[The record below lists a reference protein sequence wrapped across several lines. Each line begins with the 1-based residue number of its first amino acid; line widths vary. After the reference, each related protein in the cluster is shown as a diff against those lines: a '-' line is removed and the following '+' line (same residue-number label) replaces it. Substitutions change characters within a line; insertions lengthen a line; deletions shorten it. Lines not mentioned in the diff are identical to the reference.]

1 MRSVI
6 RPCAAPLGRSAVDSR
21 ARRRPGRLRAR
32 RGAATAAARRARHH
46 RAARAGEPEPEPE
59 PEPALRQR
67 SQQQLA
73 GAGLRVLL
81 LHDAVLLL
89 RFFLPER
96 HFAYALC

>member
-1 MRSVI
+1 M
-6 RPCAAPLGRSAVDSR
+6 CATIAPL
-21 ARRRPGRLRAR
+21 
-32 RGAATAAARRARHH
+32 
-46 RAARAGEPEPEPE
+46 EPEPEPE
-59 PEPALRQR
+59 PEAEPALRRR

-89 RFFLPER
+89 CFFLPER

>member
-1 MRSVI
+1 MCVDDRS
-6 RPCAAPLGRSAVDSR
+6 PKAG
-21 ARRRPGRLRAR
+21 ARRTPKHAPRNGGSLAIPAPGAEPRLRER
-32 RGAATAAARRARHH
+32 RGWLSSWSSQ
-46 RAARAGEPEPEPE
+46 PEPEPE
-59 PEPALRQR
+59 PEPALRRR

-89 RFFLPER
+89 CFFLPER

>member
-1 MRSVI
+1 MT
-6 RPCAAPLGRSAVDSR
+6 AALDGALAGSAPGA
-21 ARRRPGRLRAR
+21 ARRRPR
-32 RGAATAAARRARHH
+32 RGVRATIAPL
-46 RAARAGEPEPEPE
+46 EPELEPEPE

-96 HFAYALC
+96 HFASALC

>member
-1 MRSVI
+1 M
-6 RPCAAPLGRSAVDSR
+6 
-21 ARRRPGRLRAR
+21 
-32 RGAATAAARRARHH
+32 TQ
-46 RAARAGEPEPEPE
+46 PE

>member
-1 MRSVI
+1 MEM
-6 RPCAAPLGRSAVDSR
+6 PK
-21 ARRRPGRLRAR
+21 RR
-32 RGAATAAARRARHH
+32 
-46 RAARAGEPEPEPE
+46 
-59 PEPALRQR
+59 R

-89 RFFLPER
+89 CFFLPER